1 MTSAPSP
8 APIDVYRRRLQLRH
22 ALVSVEAAIA
32 LREEPNSGGSESV
45 NLEALQ
51 EDLLAALWL
60 TETLLAQRR

>member
-1 MTSAPSP
+1 
-8 APIDVYRRRLQLRH
+8 
-22 ALVSVEAAIA
+22 VSVEAAIA